1 MSFEYEFIFTKV
13 YDENVFYNAPV
24 THSTEFENL
33 IKTTL
38 ETMINI
44 LNMYGGVKTF
54 SSFINFEDKSYKI
67 TVNNE

>member
-1 MSFEYEFIFTKV
+1 MSFEYEFVFSKF
-13 YDENVFYNAPV
+13 YDENIFFNAPV
-24 THSTEFENL
+24 DHSPEFENL
-33 IKTTL
+33 IKTTF

-54 SSFINFEDKSYKI
+54 SSFVTFDNKTYKI